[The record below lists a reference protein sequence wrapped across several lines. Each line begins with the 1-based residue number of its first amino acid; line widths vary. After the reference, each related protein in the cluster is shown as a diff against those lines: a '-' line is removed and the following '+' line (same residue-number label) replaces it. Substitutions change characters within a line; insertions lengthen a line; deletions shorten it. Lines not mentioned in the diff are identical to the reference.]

1 MGIGTGVRRGAA
13 RATNLKAKYDVNEIT
28 LCLRTNHFQDPD

>member
-13 RATNLKAKYDVNEIT
+13 RATNLKTKYDFDEIT